1 MSYKA
6 VFARFAFTPEI
17 ETELERRAAE
27 LLEERCGRTSERLP
41 RVEVLRSAP
50 DIREGIGHALREAS
64 MSYRCYE
71 HMMFCELVPGYA
83 ERHAA
88 WEDEDPSSR
97 PPDVL
102 DAEGMRLAER
112 VLFCA
117 LALARELHK
126 ELYPFSAD
134 TRIPLDEFVAT
145 VRRAFASQGFSIST
159 SGTPRA

>member
-1 MSYKA
+1 MSYKT
-6 VFARFAFTPEI
+6 VFARFAFTREM

-27 LLEERCGRTSERLP
+27 LLEERCGRASERLP

-50 DIREGIGHALREAS
+50 DIREGLGHALRDAS
-64 MSYRCYE
+64 ADYRCYE

-88 WEDEDPSSR
+88 WETQDEAVR
-97 PPDVL
+97 APDVL
-102 DAEGMRLAER
+102 TKDELRLAER

-117 LALARELHK
+117 LALARELYK
-126 ELYPFSAD
+126 ELYPFADD

-145 VRRAFASQGFSIST
+145 MRRAFASQGFSIST
-159 SGTPRA
+159 SDTPRA

>member
-1 MSYKA
+1 MSYRK
-6 VFARFAFTPEI
+6 VFARFAFTREI

-50 DIREGIGHALREAS
+50 DIREGIGHAMREAS
-64 MSYRCYE
+64 ERYRCYE

-88 WEDEDPSSR
+88 WEAQDESVR
-97 PPDVL
+97 APDVL
-102 DAEGMRLAER
+102 EPHELRTAER
-112 VLFCA
+112 ILFCA
-117 LALARELHK
+117 LALASALYK
-126 ELYPFSAD
+126 ELYPFAED

-145 VRRAFASQGFSIST
+145 VRRAFASQGFAIST
-159 SGTPRA
+159 PDTPCA